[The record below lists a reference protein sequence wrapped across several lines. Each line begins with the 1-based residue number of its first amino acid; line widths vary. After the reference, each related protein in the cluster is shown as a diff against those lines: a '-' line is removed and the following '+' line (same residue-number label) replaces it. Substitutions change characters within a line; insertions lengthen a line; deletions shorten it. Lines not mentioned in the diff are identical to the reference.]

1 MRINIR
7 WPKDA
12 LVHPAAHA
20 VLCRAPPSPP
30 PRIGVDVLA
39 PNFDQPRKVS
49 QLGAASLHGVSQ
61 RRVSCHHLLVLGRDR
76 SGGGGGGSGSSSG
89 SGSEDAAASAIT
101 TALLLPLLAFAGFQP
116 RGRLLDGA
124 DEVQGGL
131 PHDVVVGEGAVVVE
145 LPPGEDDALLV
156 DGDARHVLD
165 LQLHGVDSVQGLH
178 VERDDPPVVV
188 ADDEDLHVF
197 LVEGSWKV
205 ARPLQRR
212 QRCRSEF

>member
-1 MRINIR
+1 M
-7 WPKDA
+7 
-12 LVHPAAHA
+12 
-20 VLCRAPPSPP
+20 CSTPPSPR

-39 PNFDQPRKVS
+39 PDLDQPRKVS
-49 QLGAASLHGVSQ
+49 QLGAASLHGASK
-61 RRVSCHHLLVLGRDR
+61 RRVARHHLLVLGRDR
-76 SGGGGGGSGSSSG
+76 SGGGSGSGSSSG
-89 SGSEDAAASAIT
+89 SGSEDASASAIT
-101 TALLLPLLAFAGFQP
+101 TALLLALLAFAGFQP

-145 LPPGEDDALLV
+145 LPPGEDDPLLV

-197 LVEGSWKV
+197 LVEGSWPV
-205 ARPLQRR
+205 ASVPGQLKGRAS
-212 QRCRSEF
+212 RSVPI